1 MKPTWKIEANGA
13 DITAKIKDR
22 LLSLTV
28 KDEAGSKSD
37 TVDIEL
43 DDRDH
48 LCPLPKMEETLKIYI
63 GWDSP
68 EYMGSYVID
77 ELSLKGNAKAVTVRG
92 KASEEAPKYKEPV
105 TTSWDDK
112 TIQEIVSAI
121 AAKHGLQPIVHPK
134 YASRKIEHIDQ
145 SEESD
150 SHFLTRLGKQQGAVA
165 KVADGKL
172 IFTEANSSTTP
183 SGTPIQ
189 PVTVRATETKEWR
202 ATVSGRGEYKEV
214 TAKWHDHESGR
225 EQWVTAGTGSEK
237 GTSYKERRLYRNKQ
251 EALEAAQAKLK
262 DLTSGK
268 ISVDMTLAI
277 GNPVVFA
284 EGSITLEGFR
294 DPIEGETLI
303 IKSVTHKVAGDG
315 FTTQITAGNKGDEG
329 SEQAS
334 SQ

>member
-13 DITAKIKDR
+13 DITEKIKDR

-63 GWDSP
+63 GWESP
-68 EYMGSYVID
+68 EYMGTYVID
-77 ELSLKGNAKAVTVRG
+77 EIGIKGNAKSVTVRG
-92 KASEEAPKYKEPV
+92 KASEEAPKYKEPI
-105 TTSWDDK
+105 TTSWDKK
-112 TIQEIVSAI
+112 TIQEIVSTI
-121 AAKHGLQPIVHPK
+121 AGRHGLQPIVHPK
-134 YASRKIEHIDQ
+134 YAGRLIDHIDQ

-183 SGTPIQ
+183 SGTPIK
-189 PVTVRATETKEWR
+189 PVTVKATETKEWR
-202 ATVSGRGEYKEV
+202 ATVSGRGDYKEV
-214 TAKWHDHESGR
+214 TAKWQDQASGR
-225 EQWVTAGTGSEK
+225 EQWVKVGTGAEK
-237 GTSYKERRLYRNKQ
+237 GSEYKDRRLYRTKK
-251 EALEAAQAKLK
+251 EALEASQAKLK

-268 ISVDMTLAI
+268 IALDLTLAI
-277 GNPVVFA
+277 GNPVIFA

-315 FTTQITAGNKGDEG
+315 FTTQVTAGNKGDEG